1 MDIGTLIAAC
11 NSHSLEIDDTASF
24 YAEGRYQ
31 SVCASCGTP
40 GLFEVHH
47 VLQKQV
53 CRREGAPLYC
63 PDNALRLCAKS
74 PTTCHERHTSHQEL
88 VPLDRLRD
96 ENIAFIIRWLGV
108 GPAYNYLTRAY
119 SGSDPRVDALLAVS

>member
-1 MDIGTLIAAC
+1 MAIDTLIAAC
-11 NSHSLEIDDTASF
+11 NSPSLEIDDTESF
-24 YAEGRYQ
+24 YEEGKYQ
-31 SVCASCGTP
+31 RACASCGAT

-63 PDNALRLCAKS
+63 PDNGLRLCAKS
-74 PTTCHERHTSHQEL
+74 ATTCHERHTSHQEL

-96 ENIAFIIRWLGV
+96 ENIAFVIRWLGV

-119 SGSDPRVDALLAVS
+119 SGSDPRVDRLLGV